1 MNGIIFLL
9 FIFAF
14 LAVLFVLTSSGA
26 AQTTASRRKRQAQT
40 AVSQDLHPVAREA
53 MRQAGYHADASY
65 VQVADIGLLAYRNTS
80 DGKVIRAGDV
90 LLDTK
95 YLRPFVELWLP
106 YAAAGGVRFEI
117 ADASGQLRYADEAQY
132 ELKRGI
138 NTILPGTWLPLEGKV
153 IEPDE
158 EWTLRLRAS
167 DTLLA
172 THGFGWQPVGGGMIQ
187 QYVAGDGELS
197 PALQEAVLRSSS
209 RSAVSLSE
217 LLSDQEE

>member
-1 MNGIIFLL
+1 MNAIIFLL

-14 LAVLFVLTSSGA
+14 LAVLFVVTSSSA
-26 AQTTASRRKRQAQT
+26 AKTPAPHRKRTLQPVAREDQ
-40 AVSQDLHPVAREA
+40 HPVARAA
-53 MRQAGYHADASY
+53 MRRAGYTADASF
-65 VQVADIGLLAYRNTS
+65 VQVADIGLLTYRNTT

-95 YLRPFVELWLP
+95 YLRPFAELWLP

-117 ADASGQLRYADEAQY
+117 SDSSGRLRYADEAQY
-132 ELKRGI
+132 ELKRGV

-153 IEPDE
+153 IDPDE
-158 EWTLRLRAS
+158 AWTLRLRAS

-172 THGFGWQPVGGGMIQ
+172 AHTFGWQPVGGGVIQ
-187 QYVAGDGELS
+187 KYVAEDGELS
-197 PALQEAVLRSSS
+197 PALQEAILRASS
-209 RSAVSLSE
+209 REAMSLSE